1 MRLLNTILLC
11 AVTMAPVALAQ
22 RWEFGGGVGGGFYTS
37 RDINSGSGSASANIQ
52 TNIAGSAWLD
62 NNGRGHW
69 GGELRY
75 DYQRGDLQLKQGG
88 TQANFSAE
96 THGVHYD
103 VLWHL
108 APSESAVRP
117 FVGAGAGIKV
127 YHGTGAEV
135 AFQPLSSFALLTK
148 AQDVTPLVSVGGG
161 IKFNVGGR
169 WQLRVEVHD
178 FATPFPKK
186 VITPNLGAKV
196 SGWVHDIVPMV
207 GLSYISN

>member
-1 MRLLNTILLC
+1 MRLLNTILVC
-11 AVTMAPVALAQ
+11 AVTTAPVALAQ

-37 RDINSGSGSASANIQ
+37 RDITAASGSVSANIQ
-52 TNIAGSAWLD
+52 TNIAASGWLD
-62 NNGRGHW
+62 NNSRGRW

-88 TQANFSAE
+88 TQANFNAE
-96 THGVHYD
+96 THGIHYD

-127 YHGTGAEV
+127 YHGVGKEV
-135 AFQPLSSFALLTK
+135 VFQPLSSFALLTR

-196 SGWVHDIVPMV
+196 SGWIHDIVPMV